1 VQERSRKGLNESPAR
16 EIASDSGTASG
27 AGVVVAEHPMPCEP
41 LQEVIQMS
49 NTSWRARRE
58 AYLRDSGRTVDLIR
72 EGFIKNGLAVIDGG
86 GRCGQV
92 RKMRA
97 ALIVVTLPATRN
109 KPPSSIQRKA
119 LPRAPHTGR
128 L

>member
-1 VQERSRKGLNESPAR
+1 
-16 EIASDSGTASG
+16 
-27 AGVVVAEHPMPCEP
+27 
-41 LQEVIQMS
+41 MS

-86 GRCGQV
+86 GRCVQV
-92 RKMRA
+92 RKMRP
-97 ALIVVTLPATRN
+97 ALVVVTLPATPN
-109 KPPSSIQRKA
+109 KPPASIQRKA
-119 LPRAPHTGR
+119 LPTAPHTGG